1 MKAISLASRILAVAL
16 SVAVVVLLFFGI
28 VHITS
33 AQGTFEL
40 SATQLAFGSKISDSV
55 DMNKSAW
62 FFFTL
67 VTAVI
72 GAICAVASFKTKKAA
87 VGQLVFG
94 VIDMIMMLLFI
105 CNTPGT
111 YVDYRPLTGI
121 NGRIW
126 YNSTFIVLLCVSIAA
141 VVLTIASILLADYVA
156 VKESNGA
163 KKVLFVRFK
172 AWLLEY
178 KSEIKKTNWPNFKTV
193 VKNTGI
199 VLVMCLVVG
208 IVIWLADLGLSALM
222 KLIFKA

>member
-156 VKESNGA
+156 VQG
-163 KKVLFVRFK
+163 
-172 AWLLEY
+172 
-178 KSEIKKTNWPNFKTV
+178 
-193 VKNTGI
+193 
-199 VLVMCLVVG
+199 
-208 IVIWLADLGLSALM
+208 LAA
-222 KLIFKA
+222 